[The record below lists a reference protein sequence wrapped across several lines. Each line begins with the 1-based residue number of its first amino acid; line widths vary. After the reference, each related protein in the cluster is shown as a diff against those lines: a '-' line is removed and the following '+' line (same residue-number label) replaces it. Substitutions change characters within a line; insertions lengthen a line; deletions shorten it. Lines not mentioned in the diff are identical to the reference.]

1 MTWLATTLVVAL
13 VLGCAYWVAVVVVG
27 LRTLRAVPSLD
38 EWPLPAEARWPSLS
52 VVSPACDEAD
62 TLREAGRARL
72 TTDYPDV
79 EFIVVEDRSRDG
91 TGAIADELAA
101 ADPRVRAL
109 HVRELPEGWLGKV
122 HAMETGL
129 RVARGEWVLFSDAD
143 VHYAPDALRR
153 ALALA
158 QARGLDHLAVLPR
171 LLPGPLL
178 LDTAISA
185 FGRHFTLGT
194 RPWAVEDPKSRASVG
209 VGAFNLVRRSALE
222 RLGGL
227 HRLRLSVADDLALG
241 ALLKAS
247 GARQGLA
254 ISRRAVYLQWY
265 DSLGAMARGLSKG
278 LFAYAGRCQPV
289 RLLLM
294 ALGVTFL
301 DLAPWLALLLPLGL
315 TWLTVLG
322 AVMSAASLVSAALGD
337 RWAGRPMRAA
347 LLQPVGSLLMGWIIA
362 RAAVVGWRRGG
373 VVWRGTLYPS
383 ALLREA
389 LSREQGWRGHRRQH

>member
-1 MTWLATTLVVAL
+1 MSLLATALVVAL
-13 VLGCAYWVAVVVVG
+13 VLGCAYWVIVVVVG
-27 LRTLRAVPSLD
+27 LRTLGVVPALD
-38 EWPLPAEARWPSLS
+38 DWPLPPDARWPSLS
-52 VVSPACDEAD
+52 VISPACDEAD
-62 TLREAGRARL
+62 TLGEAGRARL

-79 EFIVVEDRSRDG
+79 EFLIVDDRSRDG

-158 QARGLDHLAVLPR
+158 QARGLDHLAVMPR

-178 LDTAISA
+178 LDAAISA

-194 RPWAVEDPKSRASVG
+194 RPWAVEDPKSKASVG

-227 HRLRLSVADDLALG
+227 ERLRLSVADDLALG

-265 DSLGAMARGLSKG
+265 ESLGAMARGLSKG
-278 LFAYAGRCQPV
+278 LFGYAGRCEPV

-294 ALGVTFL
+294 ALAVAFL
-301 DLAPWLALLLPLGL
+301 DLSPWLALLLPLGL

-322 AVMSAASLVSAALGD
+322 GVMSAASLASAAVGD
-337 RWAGRPMRAA
+337 RWSGRPMRAA
-347 LLQPVGSLLMGWIIA
+347 LLQPLGSVLMAWIIA
-362 RAAVVGWRRGG
+362 RAAIVGWRRGG

-383 ALLREA
+383 ELLREA
-389 LSREQGWRGHRRQH
+389 LSSEQDGGVPRS